1 MKKRKAVLSNSG
13 ALELAKEVRI
23 IRKKEEH
30 DQQNLFNFQSVNKN
44 SGIPHTRAVKAQGS
58 RKKARSRSQQL
69 YSEMY
74 SVVDLNKLQLAKIR
88 DRKYI
93 EPLLRRIDNWVGNHS
108 KKDLPNLLDCLT
120 ELFEDSKKEV
130 SNLIE
135 KNKAAKDKK
144 QSIKSVAGANFQAAV
159 AYSLIRIQEES
170 VIPSRI
176 AILLN
181 GTDYAGV
188 TGQLVIPVDGE
199 TLRPDADIIIY
210 DIHRIN
216 EPMVILSVKTSLR
229 ERGAQTAMWRL
240 LIDIAASEDCAS
252 LRKKYHL
259 KIAEGNLII
268 LEQVR
273 VGFVV
278 ADLYEESGQTQIRGL
293 SKLVDFYYVTMP
305 NEHRFSQFVDVLED
319 LFK

>member
-1 MKKRKAVLSNSG
+1 MEPNIKKRKAVSSNSG
-13 ALELAKEVRI
+13 TLELAKEIII

-30 DQQNLFNFQSVNKN
+30 EQRNLFNLQSVKRN
-44 SGIPHTRAVKAQGS
+44 SEIPDRRAVKAQGS
-58 RKKARSRSQQL
+58 PKKAKSRSQQL
-69 YSEMY
+69 YSEM
-74 SVVDLNKLQLAKIR
+74 SSDVDLNKLQLAKIR

-93 EPLLRRIDNWVGNHS
+93 EPLLRRIDNWLGSHS
-108 KKDLPNLLDCLT
+108 KQDLPNLLDCLT
-120 ELFEDSKKEV
+120 ELFEDSEKEV

-135 KNKAAKDKK
+135 KNEEAGDKK
-144 QSIKSVAGANFQAAV
+144 QSIKSVAGGNFQAAV

-181 GTDYAGV
+181 GADYAGV
-188 TGQLVIPVDGE
+188 TGQLKIPVDGE

-210 DIHRIN
+210 DIHSIN

-259 KIAEGNLII
+259 TIAEGSLKI

-273 VGFVV
+273 VSTYALRVNEARKKEMDRRIG
-278 ADLYEESGQTQIRGL
+278 SGRA
-293 SKLVDFYYVTMP
+293 S
-305 NEHRFSQFVDVLED
+305 N
-319 LFK
+319 